1 MWNIGDIVKIISKT
15 ELNGESKEL
24 LPIGTICRIE
34 EVCQEN
40 DGTPSYGI
48 TPINQED
55 VLFYYLE
62 KELERGQIVWVPEH
76 CKEKCYQIGHEYTD
90 EFGFNEKELLDVYKT
105 EEVAMEA
112 CKQLNDD
119 LPDEEDEDY
128 DQYENYWIEEQ
139 VIRTTAEE

>member
-1 MWNIGDIVKIISKT
+1 MWSIGDTVKIISKT
-15 ELNGESKEL
+15 ELNGEVKEL
-24 LPIGTICRIE
+24 LPVGTVCKIV
-34 EVCQEN
+34 EVCKED
-40 DGTPSYGI
+40 DGTPFYGI
-48 TPINQED
+48 IPINQED
-55 VLFYYLE
+55 VPFYYLE
-62 KELERGQIVWVPEH
+62 KELERGRLEWISEDL
-76 CKEKCYQIGHEYTD
+76 KEKCYQIGHKYTD

-128 DQYENYWIEEQ
+128 DPVERYWVEEQ